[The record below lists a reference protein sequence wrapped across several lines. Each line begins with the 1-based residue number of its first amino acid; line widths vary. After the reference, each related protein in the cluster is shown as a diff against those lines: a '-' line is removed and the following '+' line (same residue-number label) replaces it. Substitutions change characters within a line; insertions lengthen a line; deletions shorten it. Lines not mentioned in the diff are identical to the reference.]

1 MTPAEYAFILSQI
14 FLARALNPF
23 ASLVVAVFWLV
34 MAILRGL

>member
-23 ASLVVAVFWLV
+23 ASLMFAVFWLV
-34 MAILRGL
+34 LAILRGW